1 MLVLIEF
8 PIFDA
13 VRVAGFLADT
23 ATVHA
28 LRHSLGL
35 NGAGAVA
42 YGVAATVT
50 WMALAFR
57 GKGREGQPTAN
68 GHAFRF
74 VLNRG
79 TYAALVTFVPACAAE
94 PVWAVAAGAIAG
106 MFLNISLS
114 RSLVFH

>member
-68 GHAFRF
+68 GHAFRWSIW
-74 VLNRG
+74 R
-79 TYAALVTFVPACAAE
+79 ASC
-94 PVWAVAAGAIAG
+94 
-106 MFLNISLS
+106 
-114 RSLVFH
+114 